1 MSNEISEQPEKNLDD
16 ILMAMDVVDTLRHST
31 RVVERELNASEYDIQ
46 LLERLRGIYEAQG
59 INVPDHILKEGV
71 TALREDRFTY
81 HPTPPSFSRSLAEWY
96 VENQKLVPFII
107 YGGCFM
113 AILIVL
119 LPVLGFLFAWGG

>member
-1 MSNEISEQPEKNLDD
+1 MSIELNEQPEKNLDD
-16 ILMAMDVVDTLRHST
+16 ILMAMDVVDTLRHSS
-31 RVVERELNASEYDIQ
+31 RVVERELNASEYDSQ
-46 LLERLRGIYEAQG
+46 LLKRLHGIYEAQG

-71 TALREDRFTY
+71 SALREDRFTY

-119 LPVLGFLFAWGG
+119 LSVLGFLFSWGG